1 MDIADKITVEGR
13 YEALVSSGEIE
24 EDAAQLQLAVAL
36 DAVLLQIREQRLT
49 RKSSSLGWL
58 FARRQKTQSAIKG
71 LYIHGA
77 VGRGKT
83 MLMDLFYG
91 QIEATRKRRVHFHDF
106 MTDAHDRI
114 NAHRQAFKR
123 GETKQQDP
131 IPPVAAQLIADA
143 WVLCFDE
150 FSVTDIA
157 DAIILSRLFE
167 QLFERGCVL
176 VATSNVMPEDL
187 YHNGLNRQL
196 FLPFIDLLKTR
207 VDVFTLDART
217 DYRLEKINR
226 LPVYLTP
233 LNDDN
238 RIAFAKAWKAVSSGQ
253 IVRPNRIPLKGREI
267 EVPMEAGS
275 AARFSFDELCAR
287 PLGASDYH
295 RIAQHYHTI
304 FIENI
309 PVMAE
314 AMRNEAKRFI
324 NLIDILYDTRT
335 QVFASAA
342 APPED
347 LYRSDRGEEGF
358 EFARTA
364 SRLFEMQTADYRAT
378 SRAAGGA
385 PVYDVA

>member
-13 YEALVSSGEIE
+13 YEALVSSNEIE
-24 EDAAQLQLAVAL
+24 EDAAQLQLAIAL
-36 DAVLLQIREQRLT
+36 DRVLAQIREQRLT

-58 FARRQKTQSAIKG
+58 FARGQKKRQFIKG

-83 MLMDLFYG
+83 MMMDLFFE
-91 QIEATRKRRVHFHDF
+91 QIETARKRRVHFLDF
-106 MTDAHDRI
+106 MADAHERI
-114 NAHRQAFKR
+114 NAHRRALKR
-123 GETKQQDP
+123 GETKQHDP
-131 IPPVAAQLIADA
+131 IPPVAAKLSAEA

-150 FSVTDIA
+150 FSVTDIT
-157 DAIILSRLFE
+157 DAMILSRLFE
-167 QLFERGCVL
+167 QLFEQGCVL
-176 VATSNVMPEDL
+176 VATSNVMPDDL
-187 YHNGLNRQL
+187 YRNGLNRQL
-196 FLPFIDLLKTR
+196 FLPFIDLLKDE
-207 VDVFTLDART
+207 VEIFNLDART

-233 LNDDN
+233 LNDDT
-238 RIAFAKAWKAVSSGQ
+238 RIAFAKAWKEVSSGH
-253 IVRPNRIPLKGREI
+253 IVRPGEIAVKGRKI
-267 EVPMEAGS
+267 EVPMDAGR

-304 FIENI
+304 FIENV
-309 PVMAE
+309 PVMDE

-324 NLIDILYDTRT
+324 NLIDVLYDTRT
-335 QVFASAA
+335 QVFVSAA
-342 APPED
+342 AAPED
-347 LYRSDRGEEGF
+347 LYNSNRGAEGF

-364 SRLFEMQTADYRAT
+364 SRLFEMQSADYRGA

-385 PVYDVA
+385 CKGNAA